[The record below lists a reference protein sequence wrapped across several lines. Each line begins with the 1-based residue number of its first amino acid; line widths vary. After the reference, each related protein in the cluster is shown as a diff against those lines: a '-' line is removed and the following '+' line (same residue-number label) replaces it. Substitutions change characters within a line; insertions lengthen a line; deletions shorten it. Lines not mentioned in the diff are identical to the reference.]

1 MLIDSISYIQEKTNE
16 LLKGGNNK
24 ELFNDANLIY
34 DYNEVLELFYGTK
47 EPVFINGSTKLKK
60 TELLHQVIKEL
71 GDQGYTSEEIFYIDC
86 RVPFLRE
93 LNVLEEINE
102 DKIKFIVVNEIQ
114 ELFNFADLI
123 DYFYNGILEIK
134 LVATCSVPEVLYELQ
149 YDKYSNLK
157 IVVLSEKNDSNI
169 KIDQV
174 TFGVFEDLKYNIKN
188 GVCEIKGM
196 TKEGKSKRKHVIPEM
211 IEGYPV
217 RIIASGAFH
226 HRTELEEIIIPDTI
240 EYIGDYAFTYCENLK
255 EITLPEKL
263 QYIGDCSFLG
273 AKNLRTI
280 IGGDNITHIG
290 HSALYGTK
298 WLNQQNNDFAILGKT
313 LYKYLS
319 TTKEVVI
326 PENIITLGNYAFSNS
341 KIKKV
346 TLSKQIFGEG
356 VFYNCQKLEEVLGID
371 ESTIPSYTFYN
382 CHLLETKMNNISN
395 VGAFAFYNCR
405 SIEKVTLKDSIVL
418 ENGFENC
425 GKLKC
430 PIGSIKTVGLASF
443 YNSGIVNIDLRE
455 TTYIDEFA
463 FANSKLRKQYIDR
476 VLQVNSYAFMNVDTL
491 EEISFSK
498 NAVLKKGV
506 LLNSNNVKKASIGGQ
521 YPLRYYFLGESNIE
535 ELFVSSSTCDNF
547 ARGNTMLKKI
557 RLYGENVGDWA
568 FYNNASLEIVEI
580 STNSLGNWSFARCL
594 KLTSIEIPKQI
605 NYIDMNCFRYCENLN
620 NIVLENPN
628 LVLFG
633 PNAFYS
639 TGISK
644 KIFVHNKSQYL
655 NNKLWNEY
663 YNSIVEIKRRKVT
676 LDSVNNT
683 LIKLD
688 NSVDELEVN
697 NLSFIDQEMFE
708 GVNRVKKLLIT
719 GEEIVIDK
727 FAFRNWSYL
736 EDVKIKAKS
745 LILDDSVF
753 EGCINVLQ
761 YDLPD
766 NTEIIGCRVFK
777 NNKSL
782 ELFRFPTKTTRIENG
797 LFSYCENLKQVEL
810 HDRIKIINDKAFQY
824 NTSLKYLI
832 LPKMVKEVGE
842 KCFRGCDKLELI
854 YIPCEIDIIA
864 KNAFIGCENLTVCSE
879 KKIKEISNKVTI
891 LHHENIYDSF
901 NYCLD
906 QYFAVLNKKI
916 AIEIDRPIG
925 TLHPKRENVYYPINY
940 GFVPGLMGGDN
951 EEQDVYVIDS
961 KFGKPSSKVTIIGIV
976 MRLDDVESKWIS
988 VEDEKLSYS
997 KSEIESIINF
1007 QEKYYSTIILK

>member
-1 MLIDSISYIQEKTNE
+1 MLIDSKSYIQEKTNE

-71 GDQGYTSEEIFYIDC
+71 GDQGYTSEEVFYIDC
-86 RVPFLRE
+86 RVPFLRG
-93 LNVLEEINE
+93 LKVLETINK
-102 DKIKFIVVNEIQ
+102 DKIKFIMINEVQ
-114 ELFNFADLI
+114 ELLDFADLI
-123 DYFYNGILEIK
+123 AYFYNGISEIK

-149 YDKYSNLK
+149 YDKYPDLK

-174 TFGVFEDLKYNIKN
+174 TFGVFENLKYNIKN

-196 TKEGKSKRKHVIPEM
+196 TKEGKSKRKHIIPEM

-217 RIIASGAFH
+217 KIIASGAFH
-226 HRTELEEIIIPDTI
+226 HRTELEEIIFPDTI

-273 AKNLRTI
+273 AKNLQTI

-298 WLNQQNNDFAILGKT
+298 WLNQQKNDFAILGKT

-319 TTKEVVI
+319 TTKEVMI
-326 PENIITLGNYAFSNS
+326 PENIITLGNYAFANS

-356 VFYNCQKLEEVLGID
+356 VFYNCEELEEVLGI
-371 ESTIPSYTFYN
+371 EETTIPPYTFYN
-382 CHLLETKMNNISN
+382 NHLLKTKMNNISN
-395 VGAFAFYNCR
+395 VGSFAFYNCR
-405 SIEKVTLKDSIVL
+405 SIEKVLFKNSIVL
-418 ENGFENC
+418 DNGFENC
-425 GKLKC
+425 GNIKI
-430 PIGSIKTVGLASF
+430 PIGSIQTAGVASF
-443 YNSGIVNIDLRE
+443 YNSGIVNVDLRE
-455 TTYIDEFA
+455 TSYIDEFA
-463 FANSKLRKQYIDR
+463 FANTKLRKQHIDR
-476 VLQVNSYAFMNVDTL
+476 VLQVNSYAFMNVEML
-491 EEISFSK
+491 EEISFSM
-498 NAVLKKGV
+498 NAVLKKGI
-506 LLNSNNVKKASIGGQ
+506 LLNSNNVTKASIGGK
-521 YPLRYYFLGESNIE
+521 YPLRYYFLGKSSIE
-535 ELFVSSSTCDNF
+535 ELSVLNSTCDNF
-547 ARGNTMLKKI
+547 ARGNTVLKKI
-557 RLYGENVGDWA
+557 ILYGENVGDWA
-568 FYNNASLEIVEI
+568 FYNNSNLEIVEI
-580 STNSLGNWSFARCL
+580 STNSLGNWSFARCPML
-594 KLTSIEIPKQI
+594 KSIEIPKQI
-605 NYIDMNCFRYCENLN
+605 NYIDMNCFRYCENLI
-620 NIVLENPN
+620 NIVIENPN

-639 TGISK
+639 TGLSK
-644 KIFVHNKSQYL
+644 NIYVHNKSQYV
-655 NNKLWNEY
+655 NNELWNEY
-663 YNSIVEIKRRKVT
+663 SSSLVEIKRRKVT
-676 LDSVNNT
+676 LDSINNAP
-683 LIKLD
+683 IKLD
-688 NSVDELEVN
+688 NLVDELEVH

-708 GVNRVKKLLIT
+708 GVNRVKKLLID
-719 GEEIVIDK
+719 GEDIVIEK
-727 FAFRNWSYL
+727 FAFRNWAHL

-766 NTEIIGCRVFK
+766 NTEIVGCRVFK

-782 ELFRFPTKTTRIENG
+782 EHFRFPIKTTRVENG

-810 HDRIKIINDKAFQY
+810 HDRIKIISDKAFQY

-832 LPKMVKEVGE
+832 LPKTVKEVGE
-842 KCFRGCDKLELI
+842 KCFKGCEKIELI
-854 YIPCEIDIIA
+854 YIPSEIDNIA
-864 KNAFIGCENLTVCSE
+864 INAFIGCENLTICSE
-879 KKIKEISNKVTI
+879 KKIKEISDKITV
-891 LHHENIYDSF
+891 LYHKNIYDRF
-901 NYCLD
+901 NYCLE
-906 QYFAVLNKKI
+906 QYFTILNKKI
-916 AIEIDRPIG
+916 TIEIDRPIG

-940 GFVPGLMGGDN
+940 GFVPGLMGGDD

-961 KFGKPSSKVTIIGIV
+961 NVVKTSSEVKIIGIV
-976 MRLDDVESKWIS
+976 IRLNDVESKWIG
-988 VEDEKLSYS
+988 VEDEKLSYTIN
-997 KSEIESIINF
+997 EIESIINF
-1007 QEKYYSTIILK
+1007 QEQYYEVIILK